1 MNVLGIGAV
10 FAGGIGIK
18 SLEETLVAGWQKPVD
33 VEAKWAASGKYPVYQ
48 ANLDDVPDK
57 TILKKVRRADRL
69 SKMAVICAADA
80 IKDSGIRDINR
91 EKVGVIVATAFGAH
105 VTTFGFL
112 DNILDFGETAVS
124 PTIFSNSVHN
134 AAASYV
140 SSSLDIKG
148 PTLTITQFRFSF
160 QSALQLALVWL
171 QQKRCDYVLAG
182 AVDQFGDVLCYVAD
196 RKLTTAQDGRI
207 KPFVFKPTF
216 QVPGEGAIFYILGRE
231 KMEKAYCTVQSVM
244 INDNTSQ
251 GAGTDVIII
260 DADGMLPDESA
271 YLACADSGV
280 LLAAYSPL
288 FGTMMTGSAFNVA
301 AGALMLSK
309 QRYFPNPVQDNPQG
323 LRILTDSGSAN
334 IAAIECVGYD
344 CHSTRAAV
352 RLIAI

>member
-10 FAGGIGIK
+10 FAGGVGIK
-18 SLEETLVAGWQKPVD
+18 SFEEALVEGWQKPVD
-33 VEAKWAASGKYPVYQ
+33 VEAKWAAGGKYPVYQ
-48 ANLDDVPDK
+48 ANLDDVPYK
-57 TILKKVRRADRL
+57 TILKKIRRADRL
-69 SKMAVICAADA
+69 SKMAVLGAADA
-80 IKDSGIRDINR
+80 IKDCGIGNINATN
-91 EKVGVIVATAFGAH
+91 VGVIVATAFGAH

-112 DNILDFGETAVS
+112 DNIIDFGETAVS

-140 SSSLDIKG
+140 SSSLEIKG

-182 AVDQFGDVLCYVAD
+182 AVDQIGDVLCYVAN
-196 RKLTTAQDGRI
+196 RKLTTAKDGRI
-207 KPFVFKPTF
+207 RPFVFKPTY

-231 KMEKAYCTVQSVM
+231 KTEKTYCTVQSVM

-251 GAGTDVIII
+251 GAGTDITII

-271 YLACADSGV
+271 YLACADSGA

-288 FGTMMTGSAFNVA
+288 FGTTMTGSAFNVA

-309 QRYFPNPVQDNPQG
+309 QRYYPNPVHDNPQG
-323 LRILTDSGSAN
+323 LRILINSGPAH
-334 IAAIECVGYD
+334 IASIECIGYD
-344 CHSTRAAV
+344 CQSKRAAV
-352 RLIAI
+352 RLIAV